1 MCPWWQNSVVTAD
14 PKKEIKNL
22 WDPTFFRIVQCRSF
36 PSWKMLLFWKILHVS
51 GWIVNIP
58 SNVDH
63 PAHLYQNFLH
73 TMAYEPSLGLFTIH
87 NKIVIPKDA
96 RRNVLQCLYVQ
107 HTGVVKTW
115 KNVNQMYFWPGMKH
129 EIAQLVGN
137 CQECVSLLPSQPKE
151 PCIQT
156 KAERPFEAI
165 SADLGILNGTSY
177 LITVD
182 WYSGWPPVKQLRKLD
197 TSAITG
203 IFENWFYEYGRP
215 LRLRTDN
222 GPQFRIKFDKWCET
236 MGIVHKKS
244 SPIGMWNV
252 L

>member
-1 MCPWWQNSVVTAD
+1 MPLCA
-14 PKKEIKNL
+14 
-22 WDPTFFRIVQCRSF
+22 
-36 PSWKMLLFWKILHVS
+36 
-51 GWIVNIP
+51 
-58 SNVDH
+58 
-63 PAHLYQNFLH
+63 AHRCCKDLEER
-73 TMAYEPSLGLFTIH
+73 EP
-87 NKIVIPKDA
+87 
-96 RRNVLQCLYVQ
+96 NVLLAWNE
-107 HTGVVKTW
+107 TR
-115 KNVNQMYFWPGMKH
+115 
-129 EIAQLVGN
+129 N
-137 CQECVSLLPSQPKE
+137 CSTRWELPRMLSLLPSQPKE

-203 IFENWFYEYGRP
+203 IFEDWFYEYGRL
-215 LRLRTDN
+215 LRLQTDN
-222 GPQFRIKFDKWCET
+222 GPQFRTKFDKWCKT

>member
-1 MCPWWQNSVVTAD
+1 M
-14 PKKEIKNL
+14 
-22 WDPTFFRIVQCRSF
+22 
-36 PSWKMLLFWKILHVS
+36 
-51 GWIVNIP
+51 
-58 SNVDH
+58 DH

-73 TMAYEPSLGLFTIH
+73 TMAYEPSLGLLTIH

-115 KNVNQMYFWPGMKH
+115 KNVNQMYFWPGMKQ
-129 EIAQLVGN
+129 EIAELVGN

-156 KAERPFEAI
+156 KAERPFEAM
-165 SADLGILNGTSY
+165 SDDLGILNGTSY

-215 LRLRTDN
+215 LRLRMDN
-222 GPQFRIKFDKWCET
+222 GPQFRTKFDKWCKT